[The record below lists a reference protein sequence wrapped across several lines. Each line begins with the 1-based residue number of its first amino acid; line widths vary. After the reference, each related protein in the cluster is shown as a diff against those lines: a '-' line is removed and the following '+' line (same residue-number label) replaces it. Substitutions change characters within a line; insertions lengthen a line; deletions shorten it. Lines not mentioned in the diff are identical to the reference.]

1 MVHTD
6 KSIINMKTLFNIHRL
21 ALGTLPKKKM
31 DDLFLTF
38 LKYPYLF
45 TVYQKYE
52 QIYKTISNNGS

>member
-1 MVHTD
+1 
-6 KSIINMKTLFNIHRL
+6 MKTLLNIHRL
-21 ALGTLPKKKM
+21 ALGTLPKKQM

-52 QIYKTISNNGS
+52 QIYKTIYNNGS